1 MQSLKSFTVA
11 DMLIDIGGFSLALY
25 FLGMVCCS
33 FMSKILQKQALIEEI
48 FMIQKPT
55 TPKTDPKLKINS
67 YLDQKLSLRE
77 TPRPFKID
85 ETEFTDTRS
94 A

>member
-1 MQSLKSFTVA
+1 
-11 DMLIDIGGFSLALY
+11 MLIDIGGFSLALY

-33 FMSKILQKQALIEEI
+33 FMSKILQKQALIEKI

-55 TPKTDPKLKINS
+55 SPKTDPKSKINS

-77 TPRPFKID
+77 TQRPFKID
-85 ETEFTDTRS
+85 KTEFTDTRS